1 MPIKV
6 LIADDHA
13 FYREGVRAFL
23 SNTTNIEVVGEA
35 GNGDEAITKAVELAP
50 NVILMD
56 LKMPG
61 MNGIEAT
68 RRIHETDSNIGVLV
82 LTMFDDDSVF
92 AAMRAGARGYLLKD
106 ADKDEVVRAIV
117 AVERGEA
124 IFSPAIAQRMIQY
137 FSAAPFA
144 SSSKKQSDEFSEL
157 TERELEILNLIA
169 RGDNNNTIANKLSLS
184 IKTVQNYV
192 SSILT
197 KLQVADR
204 AQAIVR
210 ARSGIWEERN
220 VDRNK

>member
-1 MPIKV
+1 MSIKV
-6 LIADDHA
+6 LIADDHV
-13 FYREGVRAFL
+13 FYREGVRALL
-23 SNTTNIEVVGEA
+23 SNVPEVEMVGEA
-35 GNGDEAITKAVELAP
+35 NNGEEAIAQASELQP

-61 MNGIEAT
+61 MNGIDAT
-68 RRIHETDSNIGVLV
+68 RKINETQPNIGVLV
-82 LTMFDDDSVF
+82 ITMFDDDDSVF

-124 IFSPAIAQRMIQY
+124 IFSPAIAQRMMQY
-137 FSAAPFA
+137 FSAPSA
-144 SSSKKQSDEFSEL
+144 SSKKNQLSEFAEL
-157 TERELEILNLIA
+157 TDREMEILDLIA
-169 RGDNNNTIANKLSLS
+169 QGHNNLAIANKLSLS

-204 AQAIVR
+204 SQVIVR
-210 ARSGIWEERN
+210 ARKAGLGLK
-220 VDRNK
+220 D

>member
-6 LIADDHA
+6 LIADDHV
-13 FYREGVRAFL
+13 FYREGVRALL
-23 SNTTNIEVVGEA
+23 SNVPEVEVVGEA
-35 GNGDEAITKAVELAP
+35 NNGEESIAQAKSLQPD
-50 NVILMD
+50 VILMD
-56 LKMPG
+56 LNMPG
-61 MNGIEAT
+61 MNGIDAT
-68 RRIHETDSNIGVLV
+68 RKVHETYPNIGVLV
-82 LTMFDDDSVF
+82 ITMFDDDDSVF

-124 IFSPAIAQRMIQY
+124 IFSPAIAQRMMKY
-137 FSAAPFA
+137 FAAPSA
-144 SSSKKQSDEFSEL
+144 SSKKSQPDEFAEL
-157 TERELEILNLIA
+157 TEREYEILDLIA
-169 RGDNNNTIANKLSLS
+169 EGDNNMVIANKLSLS

-210 ARSGIWEERN
+210 AREAGLGTK
-220 VDRNK
+220 D

>member
-1 MPIKV
+1 MPTKV
-6 LIADDHA
+6 LIADDHV

-23 SNTTNIEVVGEA
+23 ENAPNIQVVGEA
-35 GNGDEAITKAVELAP
+35 GNGDEAIAKAGEFLP
-50 NVILMD
+50 DVILMD

-61 MNGIEAT
+61 MNGIEST
-68 RRIHETDSNIGVLV
+68 RRIHETHPAIGVLV
-82 LTMFDDDSVF
+82 LTMFDDDDSVF

-137 FSAAPFA
+137 FSMP
-144 SSSKKQSDEFSEL
+144 SKTSTKSQSDEFAGL
-157 TERELEILNLIA
+157 TERELEILDLIA
-169 RGDNNNTIANKLSLS
+169 QGHNNLVISNKLSLS

-197 KLQVADR
+197 KLQLTDR
-204 AQAIVR
+204 SQAIVR
-210 ARSGIWEERN
+210 AREAGLG
-220 VDRNK
+220 KKQ

>member
-35 GNGDEAITKAVELAP
+35 GNGDEAITKAAELAP
-50 NVILMD
+50 NVIIMD

-68 RRIHETDSNIGVLV
+68 RRIYETDSKIGVLV
-82 LTMFDDDSVF
+82 LTMFDDDDSVF

-106 ADKDEVVRAIV
+106 ADKDEVVRAII

-137 FSAAPFA
+137 FSAAPSA
-144 SSSKKQSDEFSEL
+144 SSNKKQPGEFSEL

-169 RGDNNNTIANKLSLS
+169 KGDNNNTIANKLSLS

-210 ARSGIWEERN
+210 AREAGFGKKE
-220 VDRNK
+220 